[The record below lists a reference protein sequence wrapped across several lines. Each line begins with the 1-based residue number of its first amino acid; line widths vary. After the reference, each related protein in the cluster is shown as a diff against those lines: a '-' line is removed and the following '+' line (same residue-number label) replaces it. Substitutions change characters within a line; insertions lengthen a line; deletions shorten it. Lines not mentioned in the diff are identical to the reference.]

1 MTSRARTKT
10 GEAGVRSMFVNLEV
24 DADLCAQEPDCRECV
39 QSCPVD
45 IFVRSEGETA
55 RVLGGSEDECILCDQ
70 CVERCPVA
78 AVTLSK
84 LY

>member
-1 MTSRARTKT
+1 MT
-10 GEAGVRSMFVNLEV
+10 GVGVRGMFVNLAV
-24 DADLCAQEPDCRECV
+24 DAALCAQKPECRECV

-45 IFVRSEGETA
+45 IFVRDEGESA
-55 RVLGGSEDECILCDQ
+55 RVLGTNEDECILCDQ
-70 CVERCPVA
+70 CLERCPVD